1 MSTSVLHKPVAVVIL
16 NWNGKKYLEQ
26 FMPFLVKSTYT
37 ALKIYVADNGS
48 TDESI
53 HFLKDNYPSV
63 VIIDNKQ
70 NYGFAG
76 GYNIALQSVTE
87 EYIVLLNSDIE
98 VTPNW
103 IEPAIELFETDSS
116 IGAVQP
122 KILDYNQKSS
132 FEYAGAAGGWIDI
145 LGYPFSKGR
154 IFDVLELDKGQYDQ
168 TEEIF
173 WASGA
178 AMFVRRSA
186 FEKAGGFDPFFF
198 AHQEEIDLCW
208 RMQKAGY
215 KIMSCPAAQV
225 YHIGGGTLSKDNPRK
240 IFLNFRN
247 NLIMLWKN
255 LSMIQRFWIIPV
267 RFGLDAISAW
277 KNLIGGKPAFFTA
290 IMKSHFSFFGWLI
303 LHKKSAVCYR
313 GGVGVYKGIYKGSV
327 VWQHFVK
334 GKNKFSEIIPK
345 SN

>member
-1 MSTSVLHKPVAVVIL
+1 MSISALHIPVAVVIL
-16 NWNGKKYLEQ
+16 NWNGRKYLQQ
-26 FMPFLVKSTYT
+26 FLPFLIKSTYPG
-37 ALKIYVADNGS
+37 LKIYVADNGS
-48 TDESI
+48 TDGSLN
-53 HFLKDNYPSV
+53 FLKETYPSV

-76 GYNIALQSVTE
+76 GYNIALQSVAE

-98 VTPNW
+98 VTPSW
-103 IEPAIELFETDSS
+103 IEPAIELFESDST

-122 KILDYNQKSS
+122 KILDYKQKAS
-132 FEYAGAAGGWIDI
+132 FEYAGAAGGWIDV

-154 IFDVLELDKGQYDQ
+154 IFDILEVDGGQYDQ
-168 TEEIF
+168 IEEIF

-178 AMFVRRSA
+178 AMFIKKSA

-208 RMQKAGY
+208 RMKKAGY
-215 KIMSCPAAQV
+215 KIMSCPTSHV

-255 LSMIQRFWIIPV
+255 LSLFQRSWILPV
-267 RFGLDAISAW
+267 RFALDAISAW
-277 KNLIGGKPAFFTA
+277 KNLFAGQPAFFLA
-290 IMKSHFSFFGWLI
+290 IMKSHFSFINWLF
-303 LHKKSAVCYR
+303 LHRRSAVYYR
-313 GGVGVYKGIYKGSV
+313 GGVAVNKGIYKGSI

-334 GKNKFSEIIPK
+334 GKNKFSEIIA
-345 SN
+345 